1 MYIIFK
7 YLNMLIV
14 RGKSELLLTYSIQG
28 VWAAVER
35 FTCSLYNYTQG
46 KEDTVT
52 NNQCLSFLG
61 IALRH
66 THTAAP
72 QLVGWSYNALNP
84 KCHYVDTK
92 TSENTYYF
100 FYIFLKFPDHKPR
113 LQLFVR
119 TLVYFLTLPFH
130 SKS

>member
-1 MYIIFK
+1 
-7 YLNMLIV
+7 
-14 RGKSELLLTYSIQG
+14 
-28 VWAAVER
+28 VWAADER
-35 FTCSLYNYTQG
+35 FTCSLYDYTQG
-46 KEDTVT
+46 KKDKVT
-52 NNQCLSFLG
+52 NKQCLSFLG
-61 IALRH
+61 IALRRIN
-66 THTAAP
+66 TAAP

-84 KCHYVDTK
+84 KRHYVHTK

-130 SKS
+130 SKR

>member
-1 MYIIFK
+1 
-7 YLNMLIV
+7 
-14 RGKSELLLTYSIQG
+14 

-35 FTCSLYNYTQG
+35 FTCSLYDYTQG
-46 KEDTVT
+46 KEDRVT

-61 IALRH
+61 IALCRI
-66 THTAAP
+66 HTAAP
-72 QLVGWSYNALNP
+72 QLVGWRYNALNP
-84 KCHYVDTK
+84 KCYYVDTK
-92 TSENTYYF
+92 TSENTYYYYFF